1 MSLFPKKITCIGRN
15 YVEHI
20 QELGNAMP
28 DEMVIFNK
36 PPSCISDTLQS
47 SHQGEAL
54 HYEGELCFIVHKNRP
69 TAVAFALD
77 LTKRGMQ
84 SKLKEKGL
92 PWERAK
98 SFDGAI
104 VASDFVAIEQKDIGS
119 LSLKLLID
127 GELIQHGTTT
137 HMLYPVQVAI
147 DELAQWQQLQDGDWL
162 LSGTPKGVGEVKSGQ
177 VFEGQ
182 VLLND
187 TVIVSSKW
195 QAQ

>member
-1 MSLFPKKITCIGRN
+1 MSLIPKKITCIGRN

-36 PPSCISDTLQS
+36 PPSCISKTLIAQ
-47 SHQGEAL
+47 HQGETL
-54 HYEGELCFIVHKNRP
+54 HYEGELCFVIENNRP
-69 TAVAFALD
+69 VAVGFALD

-104 VASDFVAIEQKDIGS
+104 VASDFVAIEQADISS
-119 LSLKLLID
+119 LSLKLFID
-127 GELIQHGTTT
+127 GNLVQHGHSS
-137 HMLYPVQVAI
+137 HMIYPVQVAI
-147 DELAQWQQLQDGDWL
+147 DELALWQQLQNGDWL

-182 VLLND
+182 VLLNE
-187 TVIVSSKW
+187 TVIVSAKW